1 MGPPALRACT
11 TNPTHQQGK
20 ETAMFDPAEIS
31 RYQAEKAA
39 GVYDNPDTEEMEDPR
54 APESWHEIEEW
65 GACATL

>member
-1 MGPPALRACT
+1 
-11 TNPTHQQGK
+11 
-20 ETAMFDPAEIS
+20 MFDPAEIS